1 MIPKIIHYCWFG
13 KGDIP
18 DIGLQ
23 CIESWNE
30 ILYDYEI
37 IRWDETTFDVS
48 QNEFTKKAY
57 DEKKYAFVSDYVR
70 LYALE
75 TMGGVYM
82 DIDEIVLKDFSELLI
97 NKEIVACFETNSSV
111 MMGLLAAD
119 KGNGLIREFMDIYD
133 NWDREDYIANPQI
146 FTKLLTSRGLELNG
160 LYQELKSG
168 LIAIYPND
176 YFCCYD
182 FSVYKEKVT
191 ENSYAMQKYAGTWT
205 NGKSGR
211 SKRMHEKLVN
221 AIGEKNYLRLKKIK
235 KKFF

>member
-97 NKEIVACFETNSSV
+97 NKEIVACFETNSLV

-146 FTKLLTSRGLELNG
+146 FTKLLTCRGLELNG
-160 LYQELKSG
+160 LYQ
-168 LIAIYPND
+168 
-176 YFCCYD
+176 
-182 FSVYKEKVT
+182 
-191 ENSYAMQKYAGTWT
+191 
-205 NGKSGR
+205 
-211 SKRMHEKLVN
+211 
-221 AIGEKNYLRLKKIK
+221 
-235 KKFF
+235 